1 VGRFAFFSLLV
12 PLYSRLK
19 KDKLLENFT
28 RGRIYGHIETHP
40 GIHYSELLRDLNLGN
55 GNLAYHLKTL
65 ERERMI
71 RSERMGQLRL
81 FFPKNGKKEKSVR
94 FDPLVRRADRQ
105 ATGTRRSVMNL
116 ITATPGLTEI
126 EIAQWLGLSKQNTHY
141 HIRKLENGGAVRVKR
156 AGGNARCYPSEK
168 GQNGGKA
175 NEIGHGNGNG
185 LVNGSGGSHDSGT
198 SGNGFQG
205 DGSPI
210 TRANGS
216 NDSSDETPTLPSTP
230 HDGDEFKPI

>member
-1 VGRFAFFSLLV
+1 MPRELWWLPFVVVSEVGRFAFFTLLL

-81 FFPKNGKKEKSVR
+81 FYPKNGKKQTVR

-105 ATGTRRSVMNL
+105 TKGTRQSVISL
-116 ITATPGLTEI
+116 ITATPGLSEI
-126 EIAQWLGLSKQNTHY
+126 EIAQWLSLSKQNTHY
-141 HIRKLENGGAVRVKR
+141 HIRQLEQSEVIRVEREGGS
-156 AGGNARCYPSEK
+156 ARCFP
-168 GQNGGKA
+168 GKDMNA
-175 NEIGHGNGNG
+175 
-185 LVNGSGGSHDSGT
+185 NGSGS
-198 SGNGFQG
+198 NGI
-205 DGSPI
+205 PI
-210 TRANGS
+210 KEPNGS
-216 NDSSDETPTLPSTP
+216 SVESNEHSIQPY
-230 HDGDEFKPI
+230 HDDEFKPT